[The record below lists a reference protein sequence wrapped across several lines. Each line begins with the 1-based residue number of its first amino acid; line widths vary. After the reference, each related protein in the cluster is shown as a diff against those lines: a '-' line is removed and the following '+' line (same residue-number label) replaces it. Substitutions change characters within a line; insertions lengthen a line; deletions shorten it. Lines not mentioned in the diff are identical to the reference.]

1 MSGKAK
7 TKKKNAA
14 VKPKAK
20 KHPVSRVKAKKQ
32 VKAKATKPA
41 KSTKP
46 KASRGAQA
54 PVKLDAQKKRIAVI
68 LKKAIKGEEDG
79 LHFYSLLAEK
89 ASNAIAKAKLERLRD
104 DEVRHKVTLVAL
116 YRQHVGGEI
125 GKLPARGINALR
137 KVFAKGHLDQRKTE
151 MEFINLAIEAELAAT
166 KYYREERDLISDP
179 KFKEIFDAVAEEEH
193 LHFEL
198 LQAEKDA
205 LAGNYN
211 WFGYGDAAP
220 LED

>member
-7 TKKKNAA
+7 TKKKKATA
-14 VKPKAK
+14 KPKVRK
-20 KHPVSRVKAKKQ
+20 RPVARVKAKKP
-32 VKAKATKPA
+32 VKTKATHKAK
-41 KSTKP
+41 SLKP
-46 KASRGAQA
+46 KTSRVSSA
-54 PVKLDAQKKRIAVI
+54 PVRLDAKIKRIAVI

-89 ASNAIAKAKLERLRD
+89 ATNAIAKAKLERLRD
-104 DEVRHKVTLVAL
+104 DEVRHKVTLVGL

-125 GKLPARGINALR
+125 GRLPARGINALR

-166 KYYREERDLISDP
+166 KYYREERDLIADP
-179 KFKEIFDAVAEEEH
+179 KFKEIFDLLAEEEH

>member
-1 MSGKAK
+1 VSGKAK
-7 TKKKNAA
+7 PKKKKPTA
-14 VKPKAK
+14 KPKAVNRSK
-20 KHPVSRVKAKKQ
+20 KAVKTKKPASVRTKKAVRSPKPKSTRATVKATQ
-32 VKAKATKPA
+32 
-41 KSTKP
+41 
-46 KASRGAQA
+46 
-54 PVKLDAQKKRIAVI
+54 LDPQKKRIALI

-79 LHFYSLLAEK
+79 LHFYTLLAER
-89 ASNAIAKAKLERLRD
+89 ASNAMAKAKLERLRD
-104 DEVRHKVTLVAL
+104 DEVRHKATLVGL

-166 KYYREERDLISDP
+166 KYYKDERRSVSDP
-179 KFKEIFDAVAEEEH
+179 VFQQIFDALADEEH
-193 LHFEL
+193 LHYEL

-205 LAGNYN
+205 LAGNYS